1 MKVEDCLSQRDNFK
15 INISLRNQGFT
26 LVELLTVIAII
37 AVLGAILFP
46 VFARARDQARKANCQ
61 SNLKQLGLAL
71 MMYSQDYDERMVP
84 VAVDEGPGGGYH
96 WPQLMSPYLKMR
108 GFVRCPDADY
118 SKPTAFG
125 CTYDEAINY
134 PAGSGGSNDYAYG
147 LYPSYGYNYVA
158 LSPDPICPDGPYTVG
173 GCTNYTASDSTRGV
187 SIAAIEEPSATV
199 AMADSASYSVSTQS
213 FSLGYYAIKPPAW
226 WDSKTAT
233 SPIGVSSPSPHA
245 GTYPQGRIELRHN
258 ETANVLFADGHVKAL
273 KLGALSDPSL
283 WCLHKNTCA

>member
-96 WPQLMSPYLKMR
+96 WPQL
-108 GFVRCPDADY
+108 
-118 SKPTAFG
+118 
-125 CTYDEAINY
+125 
-134 PAGSGGSNDYAYG
+134 
-147 LYPSYGYNYVA
+147 
-158 LSPDPICPDGPYTVG
+158 
-173 GCTNYTASDSTRGV
+173 
-187 SIAAIEEPSATV
+187 
-199 AMADSASYSVSTQS
+199 
-213 FSLGYYAIKPPAW
+213 
-226 WDSKTAT
+226 T
-233 SPIGVSSPSPHA
+233 SP
-245 GTYPQGRIELRHN
+245 
-258 ETANVLFADGHVKAL
+258 
-273 KLGALSDPSL
+273 
-283 WCLHKNTCA
+283 